1 MSFITDRGG
10 NLAFLP
16 LVITCFDSEDSMYE
30 NRYFT
35 NLVFAESHEE
45 VARKLEVLMGMSQ
58 FGNKAVVELHS
69 KHTDCITML
78 N

>member
-1 MSFITDRGG
+1 
-10 NLAFLP
+10 
-16 LVITCFDSEDSMYE
+16 MYE

-35 NLVFAESHEE
+35 NLSFAESHEE